1 MKIGSRFRLVRHGL
15 GPLRHNFGEA
25 SSAESK
31 RTRMNSLHR
40 SLCAGVAA
48 CAALLQPIIAHA
60 DTTYTVRQEFT
71 VKDVPQGA
79 KNVRG
84 WFWMPE
90 DRPEQTVIEFR
101 VVEAPDSLK
110 ITRDPRYGRSW
121 LYAEGKAS
129 ADQPLRVVTE
139 FKVVRRSVSGLAD
152 AAKTAAL
159 TEQDKRALTAELRR
173 DEKHMEITPA
183 LQKSADDI
191 AGQETNPVTQARL
204 FFDYV
209 IAKSDHYS
217 KFGSTPKGKCLGDAG
232 ECMAGTGDCCTDQ
245 HALFIALC
253 RARGI
258 PCRLMFGSR
267 LKPENLEKDHN
278 PGYRCWPNFFA
289 PGLGWI
295 PLDISS
301 ADAGDPAKAGDWFG
315 GLDDRRMEWAE
326 GRDFDLEPK
335 SKVRPDLVIGG
346 WVEVDGVPFKGFE
359 RVVNFKRLDPPAPVA
374 VK

>member
-1 MKIGSRFRLVRHGL
+1 MN
-15 GPLRHNFGEA
+15 PLRHF
-25 SSAESK
+25 
-31 RTRMNSLHR
+31 LF
-40 SLCAGVAA
+40 LVVAA
-48 CAALLQPIIAHA
+48 CAASLDMPARG
-60 DTTYTVRQEFT
+60 DTTYVVRQEFT
-71 VKDVPQGA
+71 VKDLPQGS

-90 DRPEQTVIEFR
+90 DRPEQKVLEFR
-101 VVEAPDSLK
+101 VVEAPASLK
-110 ITRDPRYGRSW
+110 ITRDPGYGRSW
-121 LYAEGKAS
+121 LYADGKVS
-129 ADQPLRVVTE
+129 TDKPLRVVTE

-152 AAKTAAL
+152 ATKTAAL
-159 TEQDKRALTAELRR
+159 SEQDRRTFSSELRR

-183 LQKSADDI
+183 LQKVADDI
-191 AGQETNPVTQARL
+191 AGKETNPVTQARL

-217 KFGSTPKGKCLGDAG
+217 KFGTTPQGKCLGDAG

-258 PCRLMFGSR
+258 PCRMMFGSR
-267 LKPENLEKDHN
+267 LKLENIGKDHN

-289 PGLGWI
+289 PGLGWV

-301 ADAGDPAKAGDWFG
+301 ADAGDPEKAGDWFG

-335 SKVRPDLVIGG
+335 SAVRPDLVIGG
-346 WVEVDGVPFKGFE
+346 WVEVDGKPFKGFE
-359 RVVNFKRLDPPAPVA
+359 RVVNFKRFDAPAPVA
-374 VK
+374 AK

>member
-1 MKIGSRFRLVRHGL
+1 
-15 GPLRHNFGEA
+15 
-25 SSAESK
+25 
-31 RTRMNSLHR
+31 MNPLHR
-40 SLCAGVAA
+40 SLCAGLAA
-48 CAALLQPIIAHA
+48 CAVILSPLVARA
-60 DTTYTVRQEFT
+60 DTTYVVRQEFT
-71 VKDVPQGA
+71 VKDVPAGA
-79 KNVRG
+79 KKVRG

-90 DRPEQTVIEFR
+90 DRPEQKVIEFR
-101 VVEAPDSLK
+101 VVEAPESFK
-110 ITRDPRYGRSW
+110 MTRDPRYGRSW
-121 LYAEGKAS
+121 LYADAKVDPAK
-129 ADQPLRVVTE
+129 PLRVVTE
-139 FKVVRRSVSGLAD
+139 FKVQRRSVSGLAD
-152 AAKTAAL
+152 AAKTGAF
-159 TEQDKRALTAELRR
+159 TEQDRRAMFAELRK
-173 DEKHMEITPA
+173 DERHMEITPVF
-183 LQKSADDI
+183 QKVADDI
-191 AGQETNPVTQARL
+191 AGKETNPVVQARM

-217 KFGSTPKGKCLGDAG
+217 KFGSSPKGKCLGDAG

-245 HALFIALC
+245 HALFITLC

-267 LKPENLEKDHN
+267 LKPENEAKDHN

-301 ADAGDPAKAGDWFG
+301 ADAGDPEKAGDWFG

-335 SKVRPDLVIGG
+335 SAVRPDLVIGG

-359 RVVNFKRLDPPAPVA
+359 RVVNFKRLDPLAPVA
-374 VK
+374 SK